1 MFMEGKVFSIPF
13 RMRSDAGA
21 YTCRDGE
28 VESSSNAILSSVGT
42 DASETGPDLSPVS
55 PPGERDFTQEFPTA
69 PLMEFALKRSVLP
82 GWHNHPDRFPAT
94 VMECSDAS
102 PAAWGRKA
110 IDMLSAIG
118 EAAAQ
123 KNLFIQPFLAIC
135 ALRLADGSRI
145 LPSPPVL
152 MVPNS
157 EPPLVAGDTDLA
169 RDSMEMKAVTAI
181 CTLQYRLT
189 VPDSLSEWQDR
200 VEGIEVMVSAPIPLH
215 NPAATPLSL
224 HNASTTAFSHS
235 FAPSGLSTEH
245 RLTSDVFSQGWK
257 PEAIC
262 DADFYKALTETHVFY
277 VVSSIPLKSAVTSAD
292 FKDVDFNLGVL
303 SNFGSFETYTPDY
316 AHRSGIHAAWCT
328 VFSGRTTLC
337 DLTLTLPEA
346 LPYAAIAPYT
356 SGAADGGASP
366 SAVEVTVRKGGKT
379 HKSMSCGNSSP
390 AVEIGDG
397 ALPRWL
403 FFPDPDATE
412 IKVTTVRG
420 TWSFPLRRH
429 PAMHGAFFWCGGF
442 HKTTSTEMGITQ
454 TGTRLGDNV
463 PDLLVRD
470 SYRLP
475 AAAWR
480 SEKGK
485 NLLFPDRL
493 LTNLDVDRVIAVCR
507 AFRSSGLVATTSP
520 TAYLFTTSGIFLLKE
535 MEDGSLRDAG
545 LIGTHI
551 LRDASSFSI
560 GGSFVEFVTESG
572 ESFRIEGTVIK
583 AVAAGTSSAT
593 GSSSSV
599 LVIHGDG
606 SGKPVEIETR
616 PIKLG
621 DPEAFKRIASVAL
634 RGDFSGKATS
644 MEIYGSRDL
653 HTWHLLAR
661 ISRNHV
667 SGIWAS
673 PVRFLKVA
681 ATLPLSTDE
690 TLETLA
696 VKTLPTPQ

>member
-1 MFMEGKVFSIPF
+1 MEGKVFSIPF

-28 VESSSNAILSSVGT
+28 VESSSNAVLSSVGN
-42 DASETGPDLSPVS
+42 DDSDTGPNLSPVS
-55 PPGERDFTQEFPTA
+55 PPGERDFTQEFPPP
-69 PLMEFALKRSVLP
+69 PLMEFALKRSILP

-94 VMECSDAS
+94 VMACGEAS
-102 PAAWGRKA
+102 TAAWGRKA

-118 EAAAQ
+118 EAAEQ

-135 ALRLADGSRI
+135 ALHLADGSRI

-157 EPPLVAGDTDLA
+157 EPTLVTGDADLS
-169 RDSMEMKAVTAI
+169 RESMEMKAVTAI

-189 VPDSLSEWQDR
+189 IPDSLSGWHDR
-200 VEGIEVMVSAPIPLH
+200 VEGIDVMVSAPIPLH

-235 FAPSGLSTEH
+235 FTPSGLSTEH
-245 RLTSDVFSQGWK
+245 PLTSDVFPQAWK
-257 PEAIC
+257 PEAIG
-262 DADFYKALTETHVFY
+262 DADFYKALTGISTFY
-277 VVSSIPLKSAVTSAD
+277 VVSSISLKSAVTSTD

-303 SNFGSFETYTPDY
+303 SNLGSFETYTPDY
-316 AHRSGIHAAWCT
+316 AHRSGIHAEWRT
-328 VFSGRTTLC
+328 VFSGRTTLS

-346 LPYAAIAPYT
+346 LPYAAIVPYT
-356 SGAADGGASP
+356 SGAADSGASP

-379 HKSMSCGNSSP
+379 LKSMSCGNGSP

-412 IKVTTVRG
+412 IKVTTGRG
-420 TWSFPLRRH
+420 TWTCPLRRH

-454 TGTRLGDNV
+454 TGTHLGDNV

-475 AAAWR
+475 AAVWR

-493 LTNLDVDRVIAVCR
+493 LMNLDVDRVIAVCR

-560 GGSFVEFVTESG
+560 GGSFVEFVTESE

-583 AVAAGTSSAT
+583 ASAAGTSSAT

-599 LVIHGDG
+599 LVIRGDG

-621 DPEAFKRIASVAL
+621 NPEAFKRIASVAL
-634 RGDFSGKATS
+634 RGDFSRKVTS

-653 HTWHLLAR
+653 HTWHPLAR
-661 ISRNHV
+661 TAGANRV
-667 SGIWAS
+667 SGIWTS

-681 ATLPLSTDE
+681 ATLPLSPDE
-690 TLETLA
+690 TLEALA
-696 VKTLPTPQ
+696 VKTLPTLP